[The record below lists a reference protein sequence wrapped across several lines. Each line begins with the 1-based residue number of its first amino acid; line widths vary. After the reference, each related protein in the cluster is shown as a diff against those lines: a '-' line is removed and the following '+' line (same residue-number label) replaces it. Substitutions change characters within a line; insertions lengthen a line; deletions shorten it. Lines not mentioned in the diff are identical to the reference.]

1 MSVRHRVYVALR
13 GVDPTASYAYET
25 FETPGHVSFVFE
37 DARSAQI
44 VKTMLAQIFK
54 RKTLIQK
61 GRKPR

>member
-13 GVDPTASYAYET
+13 GVDPQASYAYET
-25 FETPGHVSFVFE
+25 FETPGRVCFVFE

-44 VKTMLAQIFK
+44 IKTLLSQIFK
-54 RKTLIQK
+54 RKPLIHN